1 MIGCAIDKAVLNGLT
16 NKQTKKSLENHLF
29 SKTTSKNI
37 RNSGFLEADGYKDMK
52 VQTLSDKSYFNF
64 SYFRLKPV
72 LVAFFMHMRL

>member
-1 MIGCAIDKAVLNGLT
+1 MIGCAIDKAVLINGLT
-16 NKQTKKSLENHLF
+16 NKNESLENHLF

-52 VQTLSDKSYFNF
+52 AQTFSDKSYFNL

-72 LVAFFMHMRL
+72 LVAFFMRL

>member
-16 NKQTKKSLENHLF
+16 NKKKKSLENHLF

-52 VQTLSDKSYFNF
+52 AQTRSDKSYFNL

>member
-1 MIGCAIDKAVLNGLT
+1 MIGCAIDKAVLNALT
-16 NKQTKKSLENHLF
+16 NKQKSLENHLF

-52 VQTLSDKSYFNF
+52 TQTLSDKSYFNL

-72 LVAFFMHMRL
+72 LVAFFMRL